1 MITDI
6 AYRTRNGVATLLGRK
21 EMTATDRNERNL
33 LLSGAWFGPIDGGIY
48 NYLPVFL
55 ARLGAPA
62 SITSLLTSG
71 PALLGTLAYIPGG
84 ALAERHADQMKFFV
98 RVAIIGRL
106 SYLLIALL
114 PLLLTGSALPLA
126 IVAVW
131 SLASIPTSLAMPA
144 WTSAMQKAVPPER
157 RARLNGTRWALMSLL
172 SGAFILVY
180 GIWLDRGPFPAAYQI
195 VFLISFLAAPL
206 NLYYFHR
213 VRVPPFVPAARE
225 GAARTSWLAR
235 ATDFLRPLTESRPF
249 VRYNIAGLGYRLAL
263 AMPAGLFS
271 VFWVNDL
278 KATDTWIG
286 LRGTAGYAA
295 LVVGYFFWGRVANR
309 LGDRALLL
317 ICGGA
322 LAFYPILTA
331 AAPSVQ
337 WLLPAAVLW
346 GFTASGV
353 DIGLFD
359 MLLAVCPEGKQPRF
373 AAAANTLSSVT
384 MTVGPLLGAA
394 LAAVLTTRG
403 ALYAIGGL
411 QLLATLAFLLLP
423 VNEPGG

>member
-6 AYRTRNGVATLLGRK
+6 AYRTRSGVAALLGRK
-21 EMTATDRNERNL
+21 EMTVTDRNERNL

-48 NYLPVFL
+48 NYLPIFV

-71 PALLGTLAYIPGG
+71 PALLGTLAFIPGG
-84 ALAERHADQMKFFV
+84 AMAERHADQMKFFV
-98 RVAIIGRL
+98 RVAIFGRL

-126 IVAVW
+126 IVVVW

-144 WTSAMQKAVPPER
+144 WTAGMQKAVPPER

-172 SGAFILVY
+172 SGTSILIY
-180 GIWLDRGPFPAAYQI
+180 GIWLDKGPFPAAYQI
-195 VFLISFLAAPL
+195 VFLISFAAALL
-206 NLYYFHR
+206 NLYYFYR
-213 VRVPPFVPAARE
+213 IQVPPFVPATHD
-225 GAARTSWLAR
+225 GAHTSALAR
-235 ATDFLRPLTESRPF
+235 LKDFLRPLTESRPF
-249 VRYNIAGLGYRLAL
+249 VRYNIAVLGYRLAL
-263 AMPAGLFS
+263 ALPAGLFS
-271 VFWVNDL
+271 IYWVNDL

-309 LGDRALLL
+309 LGDRTLLL

-331 AAPSVQ
+331 AAHSVQ

-373 AAAANTLSSVT
+373 AAAANTLASVT
-384 MTVGPLLGAA
+384 MTIGPLLGAA
-394 LAAVLTTRG
+394 LAGVLTTRG
-403 ALYAIGGL
+403 ALYAVGGL
-411 QLLATLAFLLLP
+411 QLFATLAFLLLP
-423 VNEPGG
+423 VNEHK